1 MINISNKLNTQYVN
15 SNKVNFKGK
24 PQKIFNTAAETL
36 QRTVEDF
43 EKMKK
48 LVIINGS
55 PRNDSISNTYKALMA
70 ETAYYKNK
78 FPELETAY
86 FKLPKDMNGC
96 FNCKTCIPRCVQKGD
111 N

>member
-43 EKMKK
+43 EKNEKT
-48 LVIINGS
+48 G
-55 PRNDSISNTYKALMA
+55 
-70 ETAYYKNK
+70 YY
-78 FPELETAY
+78 
-86 FKLPKDMNGC
+86 
-96 FNCKTCIPRCVQKGD
+96 
-111 N
+111 

>member
-43 EKMKK
+43 EKRKNWLLLMEVQEMTVSAIHIKHLWQK
-48 LVIINGS
+48 LHIIKINF
-55 PRNDSISNTYKALMA
+55 RNW
-70 ETAYYKNK
+70 
-78 FPELETAY
+78 
-86 FKLPKDMNGC
+86 KLHIL
-96 FNCKTCIPRCVQKGD
+96 NCQKI
-111 N
+111 

>member
-24 PQKIFNTAAETL
+24 PQKILNTAAETL

-48 LVIINGS
+48 DIEIIAGEYITLEGDGDYDKAS
-55 PRNDSISNTYKALMA
+55 QLIATKGIVSSILQKDLDRIAQA
-70 ETAYYKNK
+70 GI
-78 FPELETAY
+78 
-86 FKLPKDMNGC
+86 PKDIYFQQGLQ
-96 FNCKTCIPRCVQKGD
+96 TLGL
-111 N
+111 